1 MLVANR
7 DDSDDG
13 LLNQELEFGVGI
25 VNVRLV
31 DTLYKCFSC
40 IGSLQAAGSVD
51 LEETEYR
58 SAGFAK
64 TVVIDV
70 LCRGT

>member
-7 DDSDDG
+7 DDGDNG
-13 LLNQELEFGVGI
+13 LLNQELELGVG
-25 VNVRLV
+25 VVDVRLV

-51 LEETEYR
+51 LEET
-58 SAGFAK
+58 
-64 TVVIDV
+64 D
-70 LCRGT
+70 GTCSGGCMLSP